1 MARVRVRVRVRIRFR
16 VQRVGSVRGYLVR
29 VTPTAP
35 SILVTASYF
44 SSMQLEK
51 TWSSLGLGLGLRMKG
66 DGLRIKR

>member
-1 MARVRVRVRVRIRFR
+1 M
-16 VQRVGSVRGYLVR
+16 VR